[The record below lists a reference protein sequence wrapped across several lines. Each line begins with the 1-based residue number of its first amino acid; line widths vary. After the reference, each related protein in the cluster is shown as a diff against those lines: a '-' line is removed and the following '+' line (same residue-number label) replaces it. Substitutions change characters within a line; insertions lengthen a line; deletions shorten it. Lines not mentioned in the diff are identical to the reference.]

1 MQPTFHSSSPI
12 NLHGLGP
19 PQIKLAPPPPPPF
32 PSRTLAP
39 APRHCSA
46 TDSSTPLDTCC
57 RAGQV
62 MEVEASLRS
71 TQLPRQLAQPFQRT
85 PPRPLSQAWAHH
97 AYHPHHHYRSAPT
110 LL

>member
-1 MQPTFHSSSPI
+1 MLPSPI
-12 NLHGLGP
+12 NRP
-19 PQIKLAPPPPPPF
+19 PHIKLAPPPPPPF

-71 TQLPRQLAQPFQRT
+71 GQLPR
-85 PPRPLSQAWAHH
+85 PPLERGPITIPSPPPPPLSS
-97 AYHPHHHYRSAPT
+97 HPVIYSSHPKARP
-110 LL
+110 

>member
-1 MQPTFHSSSPI
+1 MMPPPFHSSSPI
-12 NLHGLGP
+12 NVYGLGP
-19 PQIKLAPPPPPPF
+19 PHIKLAPPPPPPF

-57 RAGQV
+57 RVGQV

-71 TQLPRQLAQPFQRT
+71 GQLPRQPAQPFQHT
-85 PPRPLSQAWAHH
+85 PPRPPSR
-97 AYHPHHHYRSAPT
+97 PRAPSHSHSPRGF
-110 LL
+110 